1 MLSQIQFHMLHCDV
15 FQQHPLVGIE
25 QIETGNRFQV
35 VEPVAVD
42 GLRGVAGVEHA
53 GRISRRT
60 PLLHVLIGIDGKDNQ
75 PGTAGGT
82 LSRHTG
88 EVLRSSHVI
97 LYAAAVLAV
106 GRVEEQQGIA

>member
-1 MLSQIQFHMLHCDV
+1 MLSQVQLHLFHCGI
-15 FQQHPLVGIE
+15 FQQHALVGIE

-35 VEPVAVD
+35 VEPVAAD
-42 GLRGVAGVEHA
+42 GLRGVVHVEHA

-60 PLLHVLIGIDGKDNQ
+60 PLLHILIGIDGQDNQ

-88 EVLRSSHVI
+88 QVLRSGHVI
-97 LYAAAVLAV
+97 LHPAAVLAV

>member
-1 MLSQIQFHMLHCDV
+1 MLSQIQFQMLHCDV

-35 VEPVAVD
+35 VEPVTVD
-42 GLRGVAGVEHA
+42 DLRSIAGVEHA

-75 PGTAGGT
+75 PGTAGRNPLPSYRRGAPKQPCNP
-82 LSRHTG
+82 LRGGSPRSRA
-88 EVLRSSHVI
+88 S
-97 LYAAAVLAV
+97 
-106 GRVEEQQGIA
+106 